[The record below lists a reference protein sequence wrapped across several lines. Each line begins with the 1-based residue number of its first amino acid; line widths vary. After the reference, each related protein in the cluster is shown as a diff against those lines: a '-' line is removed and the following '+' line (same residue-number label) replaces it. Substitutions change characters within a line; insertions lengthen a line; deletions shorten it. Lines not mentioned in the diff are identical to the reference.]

1 MELSYRQDFQQ
12 GEQSAWFVKEELQ
25 RFKRCQVS
33 TLRTLC
39 CVWSGHSCN
48 MDVLFGPFI
57 ARNIT
62 KLERVQR
69 RTAKF
74 ILKTE
79 DDYDVRISRLDSL
92 YRL

>member
-1 MELSYRQDFQQ
+1 
-12 GEQSAWFVKEELQ
+12 
-25 RFKRCQVS
+25 
-33 TLRTLC
+33 
-39 CVWSGHSCN
+39 